1 MYVHEGRGE
10 RIREEECGGER
21 ESMEKEEEDGEREG
35 GMGDWGRRER
45 RKRKSQEER
54 EGEILDP
61 GACTS
66 VWVYGQDLL
75 VPFSFCFSFSFL
87 FSLLPPSFFL
97 PLPLPFIPLFY
108 HPFLFLLPPLLLST
122 ISPPPSLSTAIQS
135 RDG

>member
-1 MYVHEGRGE
+1 MWGR
-10 RIREEECGGER
+10 ER
-21 ESMEKEEEDGEREG
+21 ESMEKEEDGEREG

-75 VPFSFCFSFSFL
+75 VPFSFSFL
-87 FSLLPPSFFL
+87 FSLFSPPS
-97 PLPLPFIPLFY
+97 
-108 HPFLFLLPPLLLST
+108 FLLPPSSSPFHPSLLPSLPLPPP
-122 ISPPPSLSTAIQS
+122 SPSPLYHIPPSLSLHCDTEQGWIT
-135 RDG
+135 R